1 MRSPWCALK
10 ILTHFLVPE
19 MKSGTCRN
27 TVGGMLRSI
36 GGGGLLLVLFI
47 LPVIT
52 IAQTG
57 CPVSKV
63 RKYASR
69 QRSTNGVDNPGN
81 AVDGDPKTSSTL
93 NLGLLLG
100 ATTQYLGFDNTIPAG
115 TQVSIKVRYPKSA
128 VGVGVVVTMQPFVY
142 KNGIEQ
148 AVGAS
153 TVTGDLLAALG
164 GAGDVEVMMVPK
176 DNAGTPVAY
185 DGVWV
190 NIAGVLAV
198 GVSMNIY
205 DAWITQNAPPGANCN
220 QAIDVLEGARAG
232 TLQLLNATGGVDNP
246 WNAIDNDP
254 NLQTYALMNSG
265 AQVLSQVYETVV
277 FNTPSAPN
285 DSVYIVLQNPNGG
298 LLNLGLLNGFT
309 VQPYLGNTPVGSPIT
324 SNSSLL
330 ALRLLAGA
338 DPKYVL
344 SAAIPGSFDR
354 IDIQKGGVADLL
366 SALRIYDVKTVRPV
380 PTYDLKINGQLTPG
394 PVCITDADKLSFN
407 ISNTDPCANYNWY
420 AADNGTLLTTGQ
432 VFKPSITVAGSY
444 TFYVEAVRNGCNGN
458 IKNRVPVT
466 VTAEPKPGKPS
477 LTIQLNP

>member
-1 MRSPWCALK
+1 LK

-19 MKSGTCRN
+19 MKSGTCRI
-27 TVGGMLRSI
+27 TVRGMLRSI
-36 GGGGLLLVLFI
+36 GTGGLLLVLFI

-69 QRSTNGVDNPGN
+69 QRSSPVSLVDNPTD
-81 AVDGDPKTSSTL
+81 AIDGDPKTFSTL
-93 NLGLLLG
+93 KAGLLG
-100 ATTQYLGFDNTIPAG
+100 STFQYLGFDQTIAAG
-115 TQVSIKVRYPKSA
+115 TTVSLKLRYPKTLLALLTSIIF
-128 VGVGVVVTMQPFVY
+128 QPFVY
-142 KNGIEQ
+142 KNGSEQ
-148 AVGAS
+148 PVGAP
-153 TVTGDLLAALG
+153 VVVANLLSLIG
-164 GAGDVEVMMVPK
+164 GAGDVEMTMVPK
-176 DNAGTPVAY
+176 DNSGVPVAY

-190 NIAGVLAV
+190 NLSGGVTLTV
-198 GVSMNIY
+198 LSMNVY
-205 DAWITQNAPPGANCN
+205 DAWITQDAAPGANCS
-220 QAIDVLEGARAG
+220 QVIDVLEGVYAG
-232 TLQLLNATGGVDNP
+232 SLQVLNASGSVIDP
-246 WNAIDNDP
+246 WNAVDNDP

-324 SNSSLL
+324 SSSSLL
-330 ALRLLAGA
+330 NLRLLAGA

-344 SAAIPGSFDR
+344 SAAIPVSFDR
-354 IDIQKGGVADLL
+354 IDIRKGGVADLL

-407 ISNTDPCANYNWY
+407 ISNTDPCASYNWY
-420 AADNGTLLTTGQ
+420 AADNSTLLSTGQ
-432 VFKPSITVAGSY
+432 VFKPTITVAGSY